1 MLQPHVPQSGLADYA
16 SFRLLSP
23 HIFQRKKQ
31 RMVIV
36 RLLYIIHRRSISET
50 MMIQLDFCTLGR
62 MDGKCKTQSFVAAAG
77 CWWCSTSFLA
87 QRSTPATESFT
98 SAHFSDSCPAEQ
110 RVQSVG
116 THSKPRLCCC
126 GSTIWKRPVECAL
139 WVPAPNAAVRFR
151 IRTATMNDEPSRTL
165 TPRAL
170 NHEPARPGRKLD
182 IKPGPSLYIEG
193 GSSCSS

>member
-23 HIFQRKKQ
+23 LILQRKIQ

-87 QRSTPATESFT
+87 QRSTPATESLHPHISVIHAQPNKESSQ
-98 SAHFSDSCPAEQ
+98 SAHTPSHACAVVDPQFGSDQWSVPYEFQLQMQQSDSESEPQ
-110 RVQSVG
+110 
-116 THSKPRLCCC
+116 
-126 GSTIWKRPVECAL
+126 L
-139 WVPAPNAAVRFR
+139 WTTSHP
-151 IRTATMNDEPSRTL
+151 E
-165 TPRAL
+165 
-170 NHEPARPGRKLD
+170 H
-182 IKPGPSLYIEG
+182 
-193 GSSCSS
+193 